1 MFALPPPRLLIK
13 RLASVTGDIVNV
25 ENIAIVAVVNLWILC
40 HLQRLVVVK
49 VRRTL
54 TPALSQPSVAFG
66 SRAREQRQVVL

>member
-49 VRRTL
+49 VPLGLGFASGKSLQPNSYFRRF
-54 TPALSQPSVAFG
+54 AN
-66 SRAREQRQVVL
+66 